1 MIKLSGMLSEERC
14 IDLMSSKKENALKEL
29 VFAIS
34 KAKQVNDRNEF
45 YRAIMEREKII
56 STGIGIHI
64 AVPHV
69 KIPSVTDFVMA
80 IGRKSEGIDYDS
92 LDGKP
97 VSIIIMIGANESQR
111 DQYLKVLARIVLLF
125 KNSQFRRKIINAKT
139 SAAIIKAFAD
149 KEKESE

>member
-1 MIKLSGMLSEERC
+1 MHLKNWSSLFQRQKKLRIE
-14 IDLMSSKKENALKEL
+14 
-29 VFAIS
+29 
-34 KAKQVNDRNEF
+34 NEF
-45 YRAIMEREKII
+45 YRAIMEREKVI

-80 IGRKSEGIDYDS
+80 IGRKPEGIDYDS

-111 DQYLKVLARIVLLF
+111 DLYLKVLARIVLLF
-125 KNSQFRRKIINAKT
+125 KNSQFRRRILNAK
-139 SAAIIKAFAD
+139 SGAAIIKAFAD